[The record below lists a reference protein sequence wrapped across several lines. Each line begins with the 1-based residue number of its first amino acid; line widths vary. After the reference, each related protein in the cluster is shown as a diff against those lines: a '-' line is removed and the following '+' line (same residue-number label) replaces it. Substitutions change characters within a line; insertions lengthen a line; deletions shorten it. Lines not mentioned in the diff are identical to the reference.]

1 MELDLYNT
9 EHEKITLTKEQESCL
24 NYAGDKT
31 LLVKGI
37 AGGGKSVVLH
47 KEITCTVSKGY

>member
-24 NYAGDKT
+24 NYAGDKNSSCERNRRRQR
-31 LLVKGI
+31 V
-37 AGGGKSVVLH
+37 
-47 KEITCTVSKGY
+47 